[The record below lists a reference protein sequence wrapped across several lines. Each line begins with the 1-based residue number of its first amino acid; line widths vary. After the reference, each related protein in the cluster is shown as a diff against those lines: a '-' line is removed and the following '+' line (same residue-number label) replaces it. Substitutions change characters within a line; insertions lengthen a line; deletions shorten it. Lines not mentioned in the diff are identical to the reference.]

1 VSVLPV
7 LVARVVALAVAT
19 APSPSPSRGSA
30 VEASFFDELAR
41 HAYEKHDYVEALASF
56 LLVSDVSP
64 SAGSLYN
71 VAVAAELAGKADVA
85 YAYYREYLAS
95 ADTDPERRAAAEKR
109 LLELCGVLALVQVS
123 SEPPGAAIYVDR
135 EELGAYGLTPR
146 TLALSP
152 GEHRILFEVDG
163 HEPAETTV
171 TTSVGAT
178 ATATAVLAPRLGEL
192 VVATEPPG
200 AEIELFRGP
209 ERVTAAGAHG
219 HYRLPV
225 GNYRVRIQPPGCVA
239 TESRVLVSEEATSS
253 ATLVAA
259 PLPQPTGKLL
269 ISTGNVVASVRV
281 DGKPVALTP
290 AVLARVPAGAHDVE
304 VSARGFSPF
313 LRRVLVRAGRSTYL
327 EVALT
332 AGAERK
338 P

>member
-1 VSVLPV
+1 VLPV
-7 LVARVVALAVAT
+7 LVARVVALVVAT
-19 APSPSPSRGSA
+19 APSASRGSA

-41 HAYEKHDYVEALASF
+41 RAYEKHAYVEALTSF

-71 VAVAAELAGKADVA
+71 VAVTAELAGQADVA
-85 YAYYREYLAS
+85 YVYYREYLAS
-95 ADTDPERRAAAEKR
+95 ADTDAERRAAAEKR
-109 LLELCGVLALVQVS
+109 LLELCGALALVQVS
-123 SEPPGAAIYVDR
+123 SEPAGAAIYVDR

-152 GEHRILFEVDG
+152 GEHRILLEADG

-178 ATATAVLAPRLGEL
+178 AIATAVLAPRLGEL

-200 AEIELFRGP
+200 APIELFRGP
-209 ERVTAAGAHG
+209 ERVTVAGAHG

-225 GNYRVRIQPPGCVA
+225 GNYRVRIHPPGRVA
-239 TESRVLVSEEATSS
+239 TETRVLVSEDATSS

-259 PLPQPTGKLL
+259 PLPQPIGKLL

-281 DGKPVALTP
+281 DGTPVALTP
-290 AVLARVPAGAHDVE
+290 TVLAGVRAGVHDVE
-304 VSARGFSPF
+304 VSARGCSQFR
-313 LRRVLVRAGRSTYL
+313 RRVLVRAGRSTYL

-332 AGAERK
+332 AGPERK